1 MHMDHRIQEPETELN
16 YRAAYLRLFGDVAAL
31 AARIETAGARM
42 SMGEVHDRLAQA
54 LARAEDAACA
64 DQPSSSSRPKV

>member
-1 MHMDHRIQEPETELN
+1 MKQQETELN

-42 SMGEVHDRLAQA
+42 SMGEVLDRLAQA
-54 LARAEDAACA
+54 LARAEDVACA

>member
-1 MHMDHRIQEPETELN
+1 MKQQETELN
-16 YRAAYLRLFGDVAAL
+16 YRAAYLRLLGDVAAL

-54 LARAEDAACA
+54 LARAEDAACG
-64 DQPSSSSRPKV
+64 

>member
-1 MHMDHRIQEPETELN
+1 MKQPETELN

-42 SMGEVHDRLAQA
+42 SMLISRVHPA
-54 LARAEDAACA
+54 ARRYSPAP
-64 DQPSSSSRPKV
+64 PSG